1 MDVLTFRDYCLSLPM
16 AEESTPFDETTL
28 VYKVGGKMFAC
39 ADMAEFEWVAV
50 KCDPAEAVLL
60 REQYDEVSAAWH
72 FNKRHWNAVRTTGDL
87 PDGFIR
93 EQIRNSYLLVL
104 RCSVTPKALR
114 AGIGTRRR
122 LPGADLAVC
131 GREPL
136 LCLKPLMRERGRSG
150 AIYGGGLGLDCLCGG
165 FPLRT
170 SLFAGN
176 GLRNFGALSF
186 SAEQNRIR
194 KRSNVGRTLRYCVI
208 RNGR

>member
-16 AEESTPFDETTL
+16 AEETTPFDETTL

-114 AGIGTRRR
+114 EEILRSKLEMLTRIAAIAGVEGALELEVTINEQIRAVRPIKLEDR
-122 LPGADLAVC
+122 L
-131 GREPL
+131 RHMNEKNPL
-136 LCLKPLMRERGRSG
+136 LAELRRE
-150 AIYGGGLGLDCLCGG
+150 LDL
-165 FPLRT
+165 
-170 SLFAGN
+170 
-176 GLRNFGALSF
+176 
-186 SAEQNRIR
+186 E
-194 KRSNVGRTLRYCVI
+194 VE
-208 RNGR
+208 

>member
-93 EQIRNSYLLVL
+93 EQIRNST
-104 RCSVTPKALR
+104 CWCC
-114 AGIGTRRR
+114 
-122 LPGADLAVC
+122 GAA
-131 GREPL
+131 
-136 LCLKPLMRERGRSG
+136 
-150 AIYGGGLGLDCLCGG
+150 
-165 FPLRT
+165 
-170 SLFAGN
+170 
-176 GLRNFGALSF
+176 
-186 SAEQNRIR
+186 
-194 KRSNVGRTLRYCVI
+194 
-208 RNGR
+208 